1 MPLMHGKSQ
10 KAFEHNVATEM
21 KANPGLSHRA
31 QNLAIAYSMKRKAAQ
46 KKAEGGM
53 VEDEK
58 PELMKVEVPG
68 MEDMHAEHE
77 GDMIDRIM
85 AKHYSM
91 GGRVANDTD
100 PLADTLPNEFDDLVL
115 RDNLESTYGDDNN
128 SGDASGNAQEME
140 DRRDIVAR
148 IMRQRSM
155 KQHNPR
161 PA

>member
-1 MPLMHGKSQ
+1 MPLMHGKSK

-21 KANPGLSHRA
+21 KTNPGPEHHA

-53 VEDEK
+53 IE
-58 PELMKVEVPG
+58 P
-68 MEDMHAEHE
+68 DMPDLHD

-100 PLADTLPNEFDDLVL
+100 PIADAMPNEFDDLVL
-115 RDNLESTYGDDNN
+115 RDDLESSYGDDNN
-128 SGDASGNAQEME
+128 SGDALGNAQEME

-148 IMRQRSM
+148 IMRSRSM
-155 KQHNPR
+155 KDRNPR